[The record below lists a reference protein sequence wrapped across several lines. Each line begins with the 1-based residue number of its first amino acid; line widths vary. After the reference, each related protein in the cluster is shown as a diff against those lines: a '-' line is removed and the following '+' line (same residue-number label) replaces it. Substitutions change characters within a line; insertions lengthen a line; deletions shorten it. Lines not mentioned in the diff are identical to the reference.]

1 MRVFNKPVTQQTF
14 SSCNP
19 KEGHLFENENK
30 WYDRVM
36 ALFFKEK
43 KKKKKNKQRKF
54 LSFPEDFLT
63 HKKIV
68 KMTTENKD
76 SGADAGVPGAPQ
88 QQKSLTRSPDTGEPR
103 S

>member
-19 KEGHLFENENK
+19 KEVHFFENENK

-43 KKKKKNKQRKF
+43 KEEEEK
-54 LSFPEDFLT
+54 
-63 HKKIV
+63 
-68 KMTTENKD
+68 
-76 SGADAGVPGAPQ
+76 
-88 QQKSLTRSPDTGEPR
+88 
-103 S
+103 